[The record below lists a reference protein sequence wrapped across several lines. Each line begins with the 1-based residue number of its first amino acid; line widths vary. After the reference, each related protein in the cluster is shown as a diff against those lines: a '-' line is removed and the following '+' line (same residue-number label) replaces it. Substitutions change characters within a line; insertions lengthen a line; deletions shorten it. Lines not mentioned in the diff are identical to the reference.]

1 MSIFYETLAE
11 IFSAKKQT
19 TPWKWAEQHLTLD
32 NTTTLP
38 GRFQIRNAPFCAEPM
53 EAFADN
59 RIDELTIMC
68 SAQSA
73 KSQMLITCLCWAIAE
88 DPGPALWVMANQDD
102 AEEFHRVRL
111 KPQILSAE
119 PIRRLMI
126 QHRSADKASGMDFST
141 MHLSIRGAHSPAKLQ
156 SLPVRW
162 LILDEVRNYPPQAL
176 DTVRKRVRAQWNHRI
191 VQISTPDLENDEMH
205 RSFLQ
210 GDQRHFYW
218 ACLQCGEHFCPTWDT
233 VKWDT
238 DERTTRANGDFIF
251 DRLAETIRIECPH
264 CHFAHFDNAH
274 TRKRLLQNF
283 RWIPHNE
290 TAPAAH
296 RSYHW
301 NAFIPIWIQWRK
313 IVEEFLEAKKVLNL
327 TGSTGKLR
335 IWKGESLGLPWTP
348 DLQEENTLVV
358 EAGAAA
364 YPLRT
369 VGDGI
374 RILTVDV
381 QQDHLWF
388 LVREWQPDGASRL
401 VDWGR
406 VHGFADLPP
415 IQAQYGI
422 PNANVLVDSGF
433 ETSAVYAAIAR
444 HEDREGNRW
453 KPTKG
458 TPNTDGWTIDGVK
471 RPFFFSYTEIGK
483 GHKPIRLLLFSVAL
497 MKDHLCAMIRG
508 GPYQPRWEYSTE
520 AGKDYLS
527 QLTAERRREKVDSYG
542 RSTYFWER
550 IRRNNHVFD
559 LEVLQLLAATGHRGI
574 RLNGELATDGK
585 RN

>member
-1 MSIFYETLAE
+1 MSLFYETLAE

-38 GRFQIRNAPFCAEPM
+38 GRFRISNAPFTAEPM

-59 RIDELTIMC
+59 RLDELTIMC

-73 KSQMLITCLCWAIAE
+73 KTQLLITCLCWAIAE

-111 KPQILSAE
+111 KPQIQSAE
-119 PIRRLMI
+119 PIRRLML
-126 QHRSADKASGMDFST
+126 QHRSADKASAMSFST

-162 LILDEVRNYPPQAL
+162 LILDEVRNYPPDAL
-176 DTVRKRVRAQWNHRI
+176 SLVRKRVRAQWNHRI

-205 RSFLQ
+205 RSFLK
-210 GDQRHFYW
+210 GDQRHLYW
-218 ACLQCGEHFCPTWDT
+218 ACLQCGEQFNPAWET

-238 DERTTRANGDFIF
+238 DERTTRPNGDYLF
-251 DRLAETIRIECPH
+251 DKLAETIRMECPH
-264 CHFAHFDNAH
+264 CQFGH
-274 TRKRLLQNF
+274 TDTPHNRKRLLSNF

-290 TAPAAH
+290 AAPAAH

-301 NAFIPIWIQWRK
+301 NAFVPLWIPWRK
-313 IVEEFLEAKKVLNL
+313 IVEEFLEAKHQLNT
-327 TGSTGKLR
+327 TGTSGALAK
-335 IWKGESLGLPWTP
+335 WKGESLGLPWTP
-348 DLQEENTLVV
+348 DLQHENTLTV
-358 EAGAAA
+358 EAGAAP
-364 YPLRT
+364 YPLRSPS
-369 VGDGI
+369 GGI
-374 RILTVDV
+374 CFLTVDV

-406 VHGFADLPP
+406 VHGFNDIPP
-415 IQAQYGI
+415 IQTQYQI

-433 ETSAVYAAIAR
+433 ETAEVYAAIAR
-444 HEDREGNRW
+444 HEDADGIRW

-458 TPNTDGWTIDGVK
+458 TPNTEGWNIDGIK
-471 RPFFFSYTEIGK
+471 RPFFFSLTETGRRE
-483 GHKPIRLLLFSVAL
+483 KPIRLLLFSVAL

-508 GPYQPRWEYSTE
+508 GPYQPRWEYSTD

-559 LEVLQLLAATGHRGI
+559 LEVLQLLAATGHRAI
-574 RLNGELATDGK
+574 QLNAEINDGK

>member
-1 MSIFYETLAE
+1 MSVFFDTLSE
-11 IFSAKKQT
+11 IFSAKKQS

-38 GRFQIRNAPFCAEPM
+38 GRFRISNAPFCAEPM

-111 KPQILSAE
+111 KPQIISAE
-119 PIRRLMI
+119 PIRRLII
-126 QHRSADKASGMDFST
+126 QHRSADKASAMDFST

-162 LILDEVRNYPPQAL
+162 LILDEVRNYPAGAL

-210 GDQRHFYW
+210 GDQRHLYW
-218 ACLQCGEHFCPTWDT
+218 ACLQCGEHFSPVWDS

-238 DERTTRANGDFIF
+238 DERTTRPNGDFIF
-251 DRLAETIRIECPH
+251 DKLAETIRIECPH
-264 CHFAHFDNAH
+264 CGFGHYDTPHN
-274 TRKRLLQNF
+274 RKRLLSNF
-283 RWIPHNE
+283 RWVAHNE
-290 TAPAAH
+290 TAPASH

-301 NAFIPIWIQWRK
+301 NAFIPIWIKWRK
-313 IVEEFLEAKKVLNL
+313 IVEEFLEAKKTLSL
-327 TGSTGKLR
+327 TGSSGKLK

-348 DLQEENTLVV
+348 DLQQENTLVV
-358 EAGAAA
+358 EAGAAP
-364 YPLRT
+364 YPLRKT
-369 VGDGI
+369 GDGI
-374 RILTVDV
+374 RFLTVDV

-388 LVREWQPDGASRL
+388 LVREWQTDGASRL

-415 IQAQYGI
+415 IQTQYQI
-422 PNANVLVDSGF
+422 PNQNVLVDSGF
-433 ETSAVYAAIAR
+433 ETSEVYAAIAR
-444 HEDREGNRW
+444 HEDRDGNRW

-471 RPFFFSYTEIGK
+471 RPFFFSFTEINRTK
-483 GHKPIRLLLFSVAL
+483 KPLRLLLFSVAL

-508 GPYQPRWEYSTE
+508 GPYQPRWEYSAD
-520 AGKDYLS
+520 AGKDYIS

-542 RSTYFWER
+542 RATYFWER
-550 IRRNNHVFD
+550 IRRANHVFD
-559 LEVLQLLAATGHRGI
+559 LEVLQLLAATGHPEI
-574 RLNGELATDGK
+574 RLTAELGNDAK
-585 RN
+585 RD